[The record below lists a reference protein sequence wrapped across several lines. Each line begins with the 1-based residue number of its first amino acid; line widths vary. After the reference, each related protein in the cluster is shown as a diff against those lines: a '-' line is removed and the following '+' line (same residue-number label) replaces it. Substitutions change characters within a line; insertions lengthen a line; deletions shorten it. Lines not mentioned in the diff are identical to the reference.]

1 MQSLVVL
8 LLVLPGSSGLDN
20 GLGLLPPLTYSVWN
34 FFAIGA
40 NETHV
45 LETANAL
52 ELTGLKALGYNTIV
66 LDAGSIGSRDPVTGS
81 LVASK
86 LRFPSGLRAISD
98 ALHSRGFKF
107 GGYTDLSGHTCGNGP
122 NTGSLGHYERDAQ
135 TFALDWQIDYL
146 KVDFCGF
153 RLGEQGADDPRCV
166 PVEAAQQ
173 SDHWSALRDALNKT
187 GRPIFLSICPH
198 AVASGAGTEVPR
210 GAVIY
215 APPPEWTREERHQ
228 LANSLLV
235 EYDNAFDA
243 WMLREATESQPG
255 AGLIYNID
263 AMLQATRLDYSAP
276 GSWND
281 GDMLQ
286 VREPCG

>member
-1 MQSLVVL
+1 
-8 LLVLPGSSGLDN
+8 LDN
-20 GLGLLPPLTYSVWN
+20 GLGLTPPLAYSVWN

-40 NETHV
+40 NETHM
-45 LETANAL
+45 LETARAL
-52 ELTGLKALGYNTIV
+52 ESTGLKALGYDTIA
-66 LDAGSIGSRDPVTGS
+66 LDAGSIASRDPVTHS

-86 LRFPSGLRAISD
+86 HRFPSGLRALSD
-98 ALHSRGFKF
+98 ELHSRGFKF

-122 NTGSLGHYERDAQ
+122 NTGSLGHYQLDAK

-153 RLGEQGADDPRCV
+153 RFREHGAQDPRCV
-166 PVEAAQQ
+166 PVDAAQQ
-173 SDHWSALRDALNKT
+173 YAQWAALWDAFNKT
-187 GRPIFLSICPH
+187 GRPIYLSICPH
-198 AVASGAGTEVPR
+198 AVASGAGTEVPKD
-210 GAVIY
+210 AIIY
-215 APPPEWTREERHQ
+215 APPAEWTRDDRHR

-243 WMLREATESQPG
+243 WLLREASDGQPG

-263 AMLQATRLDYSAP
+263 AILQVTRLVYSAP
-276 GSWND
+276 GSWDD

-286 VREPCG
+286 VSYGLVAQQHGYVFLGSSN